1 MKTLIKNVSQTVH
14 VFGQFTYVLVCKKVL
29 LRQKCQASLSSFLL
43 YTGNILFRSMS
54 NGNYLFNSASLSLI
68 GENSLVHK
76 LRVMTAVELNLNATY
91 AQHLAVKPV
100 YEKGQYIMGGKL
112 FSS

>member
-1 MKTLIKNVSQTVH
+1 
-14 VFGQFTYVLVCKKVL
+14 
-29 LRQKCQASLSSFLL
+29 
-43 YTGNILFRSMS
+43 MS

-100 YEKGQYIMGGKL
+100 YEKGEYIMGGKL

>member
-1 MKTLIKNVSQTVH
+1 
-14 VFGQFTYVLVCKKVL
+14 
-29 LRQKCQASLSSFLL
+29 
-43 YTGNILFRSMS
+43 
-54 NGNYLFNSASLSLI
+54 
-68 GENSLVHK
+68 
-76 LRVMTAVELNLNATY
+76 MTAVELNLNATY